1 MRERDSLGLAEGV
14 CGLWPRVFWFS
25 WRLQYHRS
33 FWLLFFSSS
42 FVARTGTDVQ
52 WRRGRQDG
60 AADGGR
66 AAHELF
72 CMTLWKS
79 GEGGNGFARGWWEF
93 LRVALAL

>member
-1 MRERDSLGLAEGV
+1 MVRGHAFLVFVAPAIPPVVLAF
-14 CGLWPRVFWFS
+14 VF
-25 WRLQYHRS
+25 
-33 FWLLFFSSS
+33 SS

-93 LRVALAL
+93 LRVALALAL